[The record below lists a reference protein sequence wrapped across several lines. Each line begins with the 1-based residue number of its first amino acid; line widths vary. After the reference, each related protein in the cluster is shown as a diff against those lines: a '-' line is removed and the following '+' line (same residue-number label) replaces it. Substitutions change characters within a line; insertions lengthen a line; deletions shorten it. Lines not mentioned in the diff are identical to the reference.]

1 MRAWTHGITREQ
13 VLDAL
18 GPHRTAERLTG
29 GRYWNGNHGCAVGC
43 TLANFDNDAAAEG
56 DHARYETL
64 FGIARDVALLED
76 TLFELLP
83 PAENR
88 LWPERFVRA
97 IAPGADVGE
106 IMTRWIIWLLNDEAS
121 PVHKHVRASAK
132 QITALYERRL
142 RGDEPTPDD
151 WRTTRLRA
159 LAALDG
165 QHGHQRDRV
174 AVREGRVGPLGR
186 RHQDAVPRECTE
198 CGATLLGTGPPADL
212 RRGAGRPVT
221 SPLRWRLRSSRCWRT
236 RGAQSPISPA
246 RRRGPASGDD
256 RADRS
261 TPAAS
266 GHSCRRQDG
275 DPAWASCGGFHGTS
289 HSRPDR
295 P

>member
-18 GPHRTAERLTG
+18 AAHRTAERLTRG
-29 GRYWNGNHGCAVGC
+29 KYWDGTHGCAVGC
-43 TLANFDNDAAAEG
+43 TLANFDNDAAAKG

-97 IAPGADVGE
+97 IAPGADVGD
-106 IMTRWIIWLLNDEAS
+106 IVTRWIIWLLNDGAS
-121 PVHKHVRASAK
+121 PVHKHVARAAAK

-151 WRTTRLRA
+151 WRTTRVKA

-165 QHGHQRDRV
+165 QHGINVTESVCEKPGWDRWSV
-174 AVREGRVGPLGR
+174 AIKTPYHG
-186 RHQDAVPRECTE
+186 CTE
-198 CGATLLGTGPPADL
+198 CGATPLESGRLSDLSRAVSRQALTAWSREAGDITTPMADALITLLENAPGTEPDQ
-212 RRGAGRPVT
+212 
-221 SPLRWRLRSSRCWRT
+221 SRS
-236 RGAQSPISPA
+236 
-246 RRRGPASGDD
+246 
-256 RADRS
+256 
-261 TPAAS
+261 
-266 GHSCRRQDG
+266 
-275 DPAWASCGGFHGTS
+275 
-289 HSRPDR
+289 
-295 P
+295 